1 MDAETPSEV
10 KAAEPSDHHPPIPTF
25 THRPIQPSNSP
36 FVSHNENATIPFQQD
51 SLIVAV
57 TIPIEKP
64 VETAEPD
71 KDVVTIPQL
80 RPLSDED
87 AHELGLPPLN
97 FKPFMLR
104 RWFLCSSLA
113 FNLLILGLMITLLF
127 KPQFKVL
134 NQWGYFFIQ
143 IFPAVVG
150 TITASFLRGITVTLS
165 RITPFILCAAPTGST
180 AGKTILREYFP
191 DPSIRDAF
199 TTESFILSYAWILF
213 IAGNF
218 ILGFK
223 ASLLNTDM
231 TEGYREAIVATWAL
245 YPLICIYSFIA
256 LFMVAVILK
265 LELAGSTGLRWDP
278 VSLADHLVLFRHSN
292 FLRFFEGTDMADR
305 DSMSNVLSGRPLRL
319 GYWIRV
325 DGANDTYWH
334 GFGLLESDINELESR
349 IQPGATRKISHES
362 AQNLRYRS
370 TYTNMKRVSMY
381 IWTTIAFVLCGLFI
395 AALITDM
402 VDGYDIP
409 FSANLAAFLFQFVLT
424 FIVSQFT
431 WFWEDLDLFTR
442 STQPFMHSDSPQP
455 AAENLL
461 LDYNCALPYIVTYTA
476 LTNRH
481 WKVAR
486 ISALAPLQRLLPIL
500 VGGSISVVDNG
511 DYTCTCSASLP
522 LFIVIII
529 WLFVY
534 VILIPYE
541 ILEAG
546 YKRHLPRNYCS
557 IADIISWTYASKLL
571 NEESLLEIDLED
583 EEKRDRWYFQAKIQ
597 VACKKYLFGMYKS
610 STRNDVYCMG
620 IDEDSTDANSIS
632 PPDVR
637 ELSWLPGV
645 RRRSRIGDGGEK
657 GEAEQEGFDVSA
669 DPRWTFLLDVKAES
683 NTADMNAVPEVRQ
696 EGQEEA

>member
-1 MDAETPSEV
+1 MDAETTPEV
-10 KAAEPSDHHPPIPTF
+10 LTAEPRDRQPLIPTLTHPPT
-25 THRPIQPSNSP
+25 QPSNVP
-36 FVSHNENATIPFQQD
+36 IVSRNGSVTIPFQQD

-57 TIPIEKP
+57 AIPIEKP
-64 VETAEPD
+64 VETVESE
-71 KDVVTIPQL
+71 DVAISQL
-80 RPLSDED
+80 IPLSDED
-87 AHELGLPPLN
+87 AHAVGLPPLN

-127 KPQFKVL
+127 KPRFKVL

-165 RITPFILCAAPTGST
+165 RITPFLLCASESGTT
-180 AGKTILREYFP
+180 TGKTILREYFP

-199 TTESFILSYAWILF
+199 KTKSFILSYAWILF
-213 IAGNF
+213 IFGSF

-231 TEGYREAIVATWAL
+231 TDGYREAIVATWAL
-245 YPLICIYSFIA
+245 YPLICIYSFVA
-256 LFMVAVILK
+256 LFMVVVILK
-265 LELAGSTGLRWDP
+265 MELAGSTGLRWDP

-292 FLRFFEGTDMADR
+292 FMRFFEGTDMASR
-305 DSMSNVLSGRPLRL
+305 DSMSNVLGGLPLRL

-325 DGANDTYWH
+325 DGTSSTYWH
-334 GFGLLESDINELESR
+334 GFGMLERGINELESR
-349 IQPGATRKISHES
+349 TQPGAVRNVSHES
-362 AQNLRYRS
+362 AQKLRYRS

-395 AALITDM
+395 AALITNM
-402 VDGYDIP
+402 VNGYDIP
-409 FSANLAAFLFQFVLT
+409 FSADWASFLFSFVLT
-424 FIVSQFT
+424 FVVSQFT

-442 STQPFMHSDSPQP
+442 STQPFMHADSPQP

-461 LDYNCALPYIVTYTA
+461 LEYNCALPYIVTYTA

-511 DYTCTCSASLP
+511 NDTCKCSASLP
-522 LFIVIII
+522 LFIVIVI

-546 YKRHLPRNYCS
+546 YRRHLPRNYCS

-571 NEESLLEIDLED
+571 NEGNLLEIDLED
-583 EEKRDRWYFQAKIQ
+583 EEKRDRWYFQAKLQ
-597 VACKKYLFGMYKS
+597 MACKKYLFGMHKS

-620 IDEDSTDANSIS
+620 IDEDSTDAESIS

-645 RRRSRIGDGGEK
+645 RRRGRHGDGGEK
-657 GEAEQEGFDVSA
+657 GKAEKEDFSVSA
-669 DPRWTFLLDVKAES
+669 DPRWTFLLDVGAES
-683 NTADMNAVPEVRQ
+683 NTADMNAMPDARQ